1 MAASSADWV
10 CDWDVYLCGLCDCL
24 YQTVPAGIDVV
35 AHYVGRDQLDTV
47 LLKTTPIRLAI
58 RPLGYTGV
66 VRNRMIFNG
75 HLYD

>member
-10 CDWDVYLCGLCDCL
+10 CDWDVYLCRLCDCL

-47 LLKTTPIRLAI
+47 LLKTIQSAR
-58 RPLGYTGV
+58 RYDHLGKLVSSVTG
-66 VRNRMIFNG
+66 
-75 HLYD
+75 